1 MLFFFFGFV
10 FLLTNAVKLDAIE
23 AFNSLNPISDQD
35 RISPYN
41 FNTIPGRQVTGI
53 KKNISSGINYQ
64 LIQYQILQTK
74 IVRILWQTVRRITGW
89 IEILGV
95 KGVWEKPF
103 NPLLE
108 MKLQVHHSVLS

>member
-41 FNTIPGRQVTGI
+41 FNAITGRQVTRI

-95 KGVWEKPF
+95 KGV
-103 NPLLE
+103 
-108 MKLQVHHSVLS
+108 